1 MNASIIKNILI
12 LIIYMIKNT
21 KSLIVLPIYTDFL
34 YEEDSS
40 KFSTD
45 KLLRY
50 NIKTIFTTKIFTNLS
65 IGTPEQIIPSIITF
79 QSPVLFIDR
88 NGTYNH
94 SNSTSFNLYDN
105 HPQLIKMQIQDNL
118 YSYSYFCVENINFKN
133 LYNTYQNYSIY
144 FHIGYANDEDWIL
157 SGKNYIGL
165 SPQKFKQDNELIG
178 LSFISQLK
186 KKGIIFSNTFTFD
199 FNKNNKN
206 YGNIIIGN
214 YPHEYDP
221 KKYNV
226 NNFRVFGS
234 LSYNKEDGNVWI
246 LNFNYFLIRNFTY
259 LNDNLN
265 ENVLYEHE
273 GKYDFMINYEINFIS
288 LDAEFSSFLA
298 TLIEN
303 VYGDLCKN
311 IIINYRS
318 SEKFIYICN
327 ETIDI
332 KKFPSLIF
340 KMKPIDHVFEL
351 DYTDL
356 FEKRN
361 DTYFLLIVFS
371 HYKSEREVGLPFLT
385 KYNLVFQE
393 NERVV
398 GYYLKNN
405 EGEGLSLFVSILLI
419 SICINILFIV
429 FFVRR
434 YYKRKNIKNID
445 YTYINDKEQQIGGL
459 DNIDS
464 ESLDS

>member
-1 MNASIIKNILI
+1 MEIQKNI
-12 LIIYMIKNT
+12 
-21 KSLIVLPIYTDFL
+21 
-34 YEEDSS
+34 
-40 KFSTD
+40 
-45 KLLRY
+45 
-50 NIKTIFTTKIFTNLS
+50 
-65 IGTPEQIIPSIITF
+65 
-79 QSPVLFIDR
+79 
-88 NGTYNH
+88 
-94 SNSTSFNLYDN
+94 
-105 HPQLIKMQIQDNL
+105 
-118 YSYSYFCVENINFKN
+118 YSYSYFCIENFNFKN
-133 LYNTYQNYSIY
+133 LYNTYQNYSIH
-144 FHIGYANDEDWIL
+144 FHIGYVNDNNWIL
-157 SGKNYIGL
+157 SGENYIGL

-178 LSFISQLK
+178 LSFISQMK

-199 FNKNNKN
+199 FNKINKN

-265 ENVLYEHE
+265 ENVLFEHE

>member
-206 YGNIIIGN
+206 IGNIIIGN

-221 KKYNV
+221 NKYNV
-226 NNFRVFGS
+226 NNFRIFGS
-234 LSYNKEDGNVWI
+234 LNYNEKDGNFWI
-246 LNFNYFLIRNFTY
+246 LNFNYFQIRNFTY

-265 ENVLYEHE
+265 ENVLFEHE

-445 YTYINDKEQQIGGL
+445 YSYINNRKEQIENL
-459 DNIDS
+459 NPIK
-464 ESLDS
+464 

>member
-265 ENVLYEHE
+265 ENVLFEHE

>member
-265 ENVLYEHE
+265 ENVLFEHE

-298 TLIEN
+298 TLIES
-303 VYGDLCKN
+303 VYGD
-311 IIINYRS
+311 
-318 SEKFIYICN
+318 
-327 ETIDI
+327 
-332 KKFPSLIF
+332 
-340 KMKPIDHVFEL
+340 
-351 DYTDL
+351 
-356 FEKRN
+356 
-361 DTYFLLIVFS
+361 
-371 HYKSEREVGLPFLT
+371 
-385 KYNLVFQE
+385 
-393 NERVV
+393 
-398 GYYLKNN
+398 
-405 EGEGLSLFVSILLI
+405 
-419 SICINILFIV
+419 
-429 FFVRR
+429 
-434 YYKRKNIKNID
+434 
-445 YTYINDKEQQIGGL
+445 
-459 DNIDS
+459 
-464 ESLDS
+464 

>member
-1 MNASIIKNILI
+1 MNTSIIKNILI
-12 LIIYMIKNT
+12 LIIYMIKNS

-94 SNSTSFNLYDN
+94 NNSTSFNLYNN

-118 YSYSYFCVENINFKN
+118 YTYSYFCVENINFKN

-144 FHIGYANDEDWIL
+144 FHIGYASDEYWIL

-265 ENVLYEHE
+265 ENVLFEHE